1 MERRNFTPQFKQ
13 QIVRECAETGN
24 VSLVARKH
32 DINANVIRRWIKQV
46 NESGGKMPGKT
57 KGIATHVTPEEL
69 RQLHAERTELASE
82 NEQLKKAL
90 ADQALENSILRDLL
104 KKANPHLRIK

>member
-1 MERRNFTPQFKQ
+1 MERRKFTTQFKQ

-24 VSLVARKH
+24 VALVARKH
-32 DINANVIRRWIKQV
+32 DINTNVVRRWVKKAEQY
-46 NESGGKMPGKT
+46 GGKIPGT
-57 KGIATHVTPEEL
+57 VKGVPTHVTPEEIT
-69 RQLHAERTELASE
+69 QLNAERSELATE
-82 NEQLKKAL
+82 VEQLRKAL